1 MNRSRKPSEEK
12 LAMKFIS
19 LLLLF
24 MQMTAAGAH
33 IRVTD
38 KWASEI
44 GPDGRFLPDDQ
55 IEKAH
60 SYDVAEKYAESMNAA
75 APYQPVT
82 GSDGVILFV
91 NDVKYYLRAMH
102 FMPKIRPDEVCT
114 PDYTSKHL
122 TYDCAEGQKQT
133 ANCHLITLNTRYEVV
148 GTQRVDIHEPFKSWC
163 NQVLGIGTADKAANE
178 LLVTVQYFNVEHK
191 AASRISEVGD
201 SWRRMTLLFHV
212 KDANGKIELAADTR
226 CLKNPNSIETIPEAR
241 KALKLCG
248 VTK

>member
-75 APYQPVT
+75 APHRSVS

-91 NDVKYYLRAMH
+91 DEVKYYLRAVH
-102 FMPKIRPDEVCT
+102 FMPKSRPDEVCT
-114 PDYTSKHL
+114 PRDFNNAP
-122 TYDCAEGQKQT
+122 TYECEEGQKHT
-133 ANCHLITLNTRYEVV
+133 KSCHLIALDSHYEVV
-148 GTQRVDIHEPFKSWC
+148 GMQRVDIHEPFKSWC

-178 LLVTVQYFNVEHK
+178 LLVTVQYFSVEHK